1 MQFFFEEGPLS
12 NSGQGE
18 GVNFL
23 EDGQIT
29 FQASNTHVFQGP
41 GPE

>member
-1 MQFFFEEGPLS
+1 MQFFFEEGRLS

-29 FQASNTHVFQGP
+29 FQASNIFQGP